1 MSIEAGKELRVL
13 FDVEP
18 ARIALDRFL
27 YKFIARTHTRC
38 PEMPV
43 AQTDMPLRD
52 GQAGLY
58 PLFLMK
64 SVHRIHP
71 FLFCMVPV
79 FQPVW
84 CHGET
89 AVHCRNP
96 ALFRCFGA
104 LNWYHTPILVS
115 LRYHAQPALRADVSS
130 RRRESGV
137 FLSPAIFFD
146 WPHGDPPSY
155 SPGFRRSPASPH
167 PGHSGPVKL
176 FQGRGGHL
184 SIPGLWRET
193 PGKAAA
199 CDGCDDGD
207 GILDAAPL
215 QEISSF
221 ASLPSQLRRIV
232 LLSRVRLSV

>member
-71 FLFCMVPV
+71 FIFCMVPV

-84 CHGET
+84 CHGKT

-115 LRYHAQPALRADVSS
+115 LGYHAQPALRADVS
-130 RRRESGV
+130 
-137 FLSPAIFFD
+137 
-146 WPHGDPPSY
+146 
-155 SPGFRRSPASPH
+155 
-167 PGHSGPVKL
+167 
-176 FQGRGGHL
+176 GGHQIL
-184 SIPGLWRET
+184 MSAFLLLSFSIPQNRCKGNS
-193 PGKAAA
+193 
-199 CDGCDDGD
+199 
-207 GILDAAPL
+207 IPL
-215 QEISSF
+215 PNCC
-221 ASLPSQLRRIV
+221 ALRANRP
-232 LLSRVRLSV
+232 VR

>member
-18 ARIALDRFL
+18 ARIALDRFP

-43 AQTDMPLRD
+43 AQTNMPLRD

-71 FLFCMVPV
+71 FIFCMVPV

-84 CHGET
+84 CHGKT
-89 AVHCRNP
+89 AVHCRNL

-115 LRYHAQPALRADVSS
+115 LGYHAQPALRADVS
-130 RRRESGV
+130 
-137 FLSPAIFFD
+137 
-146 WPHGDPPSY
+146 
-155 SPGFRRSPASPH
+155 
-167 PGHSGPVKL
+167 
-176 FQGRGGHL
+176 GGHQIL
-184 SIPGLWRET
+184 MSAFLLLSFSIPQKSVQRELH
-193 PGKAAA
+193 PAAKLLRFT
-199 CDGCDDGD
+199 DDR
-207 GILDAAPL
+207 P
-215 QEISSF
+215 
-221 ASLPSQLRRIV
+221 
-232 LLSRVRLSV
+232 VR

>member
-1 MSIEAGKELRVL
+1 MARPGFIL
-13 FDVEP
+13 FPDEICTSHP
-18 ARIALDRFL
+18 SFPFL
-27 YKFIARTHTRC
+27 HGTGFS
-38 PEMPV
+38 
-43 AQTDMPLRD
+43 
-52 GQAGLY
+52 AGLVSRG
-58 PLFLMK
+58 K
-64 SVHRIHP
+64 
-71 FLFCMVPV
+71 
-79 FQPVW
+79 
-84 CHGET
+84 T

-115 LRYHAQPALRADVSS
+115 LGYHAQPALRADVSS

-137 FLSPAIFFD
+137 FLSPAIFFRSAP
-146 WPHGDPPSY
+146 WRPSQLLTGL
-155 SPGFRRSPASPH
+155 PAELASPH
-167 PGHSGPVKL
+167 PGHSGPVRH

-184 SIPGLWRET
+184 PVPGLWRET

-215 QEISSF
+215 PEISSF

>member
-1 MSIEAGKELRVL
+1 
-13 FDVEP
+13 
-18 ARIALDRFL
+18 
-27 YKFIARTHTRC
+27 
-38 PEMPV
+38 
-43 AQTDMPLRD
+43 
-52 GQAGLY
+52 
-58 PLFLMK
+58 
-64 SVHRIHP
+64 
-71 FLFCMVPV
+71 MVPV

-104 LNWYHTPILVS
+104 LNWYHAPILVS
-115 LRYHAQPALRADVSS
+115 LGYHAQPALRADVSP
-130 RRRESGV
+130 RRRKSGV

-146 WPHGDPPSY
+146 WPHGGPPNY
-155 SPGFRRSPASPH
+155 PPGFRRSPASPH
-167 PGHSGPVKL
+167 PGHSGPVRP

-184 SIPGLWRET
+184 SVPGLWCET
-193 PGKAAA
+193 PGKAAS

-215 QEISSF
+215 PEISSF

-232 LLSRVRLSV
+232 LLSRVRLSM

>member
-1 MSIEAGKELRVL
+1 MHRQFSNILSQTNREFAVL
-13 FDVEP
+13 TP
-18 ARIALDRFL
+18 PRN
-27 YKFIARTHTRC
+27 
-38 PEMPV
+38 
-43 AQTDMPLRD
+43 
-52 GQAGLY
+52 
-58 PLFLMK
+58 
-64 SVHRIHP
+64 
-71 FLFCMVPV
+71 
-79 FQPVW
+79 
-84 CHGET
+84 
-89 AVHCRNP
+89 AV
-96 ALFRCFGA
+96 
-104 LNWYHTPILVS
+104 
-115 LRYHAQPALRADVSS
+115 QPALRADVSS

-167 PGHSGPVKL
+167 PGHSGPVRP

-184 SIPGLWRET
+184 PVPSLWRET

-199 CDGCDDGD
+199 CDGRDDGG

>member
-71 FLFCMVPV
+71 FIFCMVPV

-115 LRYHAQPALRADVSS
+115 LRYHAQPALRADVSP
-130 RRRESGV
+130 RRRESGD
-137 FLSPAIFFD
+137 FLSPAIVL
-146 WPHGDPPSY
+146 HPPKIAAK
-155 SPGFRRSPASPH
+155 GTPH
-167 PGHSGPVKL
+167 PAAKL
-176 FQGRGGHL
+176 LRFTRQ
-184 SIPGLWRET
+184 
-193 PGKAAA
+193 
-199 CDGCDDGD
+199 
-207 GILDAAPL
+207 
-215 QEISSF
+215 
-221 ASLPSQLRRIV
+221 PSRPIN
-232 LLSRVRLSV
+232 

>member
-71 FLFCMVPV
+71 FIFCMVPV
-79 FQPVW
+79 FRPVW
-84 CHGET
+84 CHGKPRYT
-89 AVHCRNP
+89 AEIRLFFAVLVRSIGTTPPFWCHSGTTLSPHCGLMYP
-96 ALFRCFGA
+96 QDAA
-104 LNWYHTPILVS
+104 K
-115 LRYHAQPALRADVSS
+115 AVSS
-130 RRRESGV
+130 FLLLSFSIGSMETRPVTHRASGG
-137 FLSPAIFFD
+137 A
-146 WPHGDPPSY
+146 
-155 SPGFRRSPASPH
+155 R
-167 PGHSGPVKL
+167 
-176 FQGRGGHL
+176 
-184 SIPGLWRET
+184 
-193 PGKAAA
+193 
-199 CDGCDDGD
+199 
-207 GILDAAPL
+207 
-215 QEISSF
+215 
-221 ASLPSQLRRIV
+221 LRRIPAAAA
-232 LLSRVRLSV
+232 L

>member
-1 MSIEAGKELRVL
+1 
-13 FDVEP
+13 
-18 ARIALDRFL
+18 
-27 YKFIARTHTRC
+27 
-38 PEMPV
+38 
-43 AQTDMPLRD
+43 
-52 GQAGLY
+52 
-58 PLFLMK
+58 
-64 SVHRIHP
+64 
-71 FLFCMVPV
+71 MVPV

-104 LNWYHTPILVS
+104 LNWYHAPILVS
-115 LRYHAQPALRADVSS
+115 LGYHAQPALRADVSP

-167 PGHSGPVKL
+167 PGHSGPVRP

-184 SIPGLWRET
+184 PVPGLWRET

-215 QEISSF
+215 PEISSF